1 MGRKQQGADRNSQEF
16 VFFFLKIHMKLKGK
30 MANLKTSTA
39 ESNIKRTQ
47 SKIMLQK

>member
-1 MGRKQQGADRNSQEF
+1 MRTQGQPGVAF
-16 VFFFLKIHMKLKGK
+16 VLFFLKIHMKSKGK